1 VAAWPAVALVGSYE
15 LLMMVIRGSQVPADA
30 APESS
35 CDGDPLQKRAAKLF
49 DRQLAADRVPLGACY
64 APIRAELRVGQ
75 TRAQRL
81 RAYLAT
87 RAATRMHTPAA

>member
-1 VAAWPAVALVGSYE
+1 
-15 LLMMVIRGSQVPADA
+15 MMVIRGSQVPADA